1 MTVMGRRIRPRARKT
16 PLAAVASPAV
26 GDDVPLL
33 DQTHINQLC
42 AVLGPTRLDGL
53 FDLLVK
59 ELADRPA
66 LIRSAVLAGDVN
78 RARHESHSFKGATLS
93 VGAIALGSAAA
104 RIEHAADLAAMIAAL
119 PALDRQAA
127 RTRVAIRILH
137 PPYSSSPESA

>member
-1 MTVMGRRIRPRARKT
+1 MTVMVRTIRPRARKT
-16 PLAAVASPAV
+16 SLAAAAPSAAE
-26 GDDVPLL
+26 DAIPLL
-33 DQTHINQLC
+33 DATHINQLC

-66 LIRSAVLAGDVN
+66 LIRRAVLAGDVT

-93 VGAIALGSAAA
+93 VGAVALGSAAA
-104 RIEHAADLAAMIAAL
+104 RIEHAADLTAMIAAL

-127 RTRVAIRILH
+127 RTRVAIATLL
-137 PPYSSSPESA
+137 PPYSPGPETA